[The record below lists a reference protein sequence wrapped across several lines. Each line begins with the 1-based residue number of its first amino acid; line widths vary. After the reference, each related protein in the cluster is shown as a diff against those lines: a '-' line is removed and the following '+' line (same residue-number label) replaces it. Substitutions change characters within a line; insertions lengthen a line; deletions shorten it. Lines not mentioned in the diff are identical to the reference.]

1 MIKSKNLALLK
12 SLLIDLKDSESAQDF
27 LDSLLTPEELETLLM
42 RLEIIKLL
50 KQGYT
55 QREVAQKL
63 QVGIATVTR
72 GAKEIN
78 KGHFAFIK

>member
-1 MIKSKNLALLK
+1 MNKKQNLALLE
-12 SLLIDLKDSESAQDF
+12 SFLIDIHDRKSAQEF
-27 LDSLLTPEELETLLM
+27 LVSILTEEEIETLLM

-50 KQGYT
+50 KQNFT
-55 QREVAQKL
+55 QREVSQKL
-63 QVGIATVTR
+63 KVGIATVTR